1 MLVLGPLHA
10 DIGVLH
16 LRRFELYLSLCHI
29 GFRRSA
35 SLIPVQGEPQSCGV
49 AFHGVVQELLLR
61 VGAPELE
68 VVERQFRL
76 ETELR
81 SLEICGTRLGILT
94 RGVNP
99 PCAAFVRSI
108 SMWNLG

>member
-16 LRRFELYLSLCHI
+16 LRRFELRLSLCHI
-29 GFRRSA
+29 GFRRRA
-35 SLIPVQGEPQSCGV
+35 SLIPVLGEPQCRGV
-49 AFHGVVQELLLR
+49 ASHRVVQNLFLR
-61 VGAPELE
+61 ISASELE

-81 SLEICGTRLGILT
+81 CLEICGTRLGILT